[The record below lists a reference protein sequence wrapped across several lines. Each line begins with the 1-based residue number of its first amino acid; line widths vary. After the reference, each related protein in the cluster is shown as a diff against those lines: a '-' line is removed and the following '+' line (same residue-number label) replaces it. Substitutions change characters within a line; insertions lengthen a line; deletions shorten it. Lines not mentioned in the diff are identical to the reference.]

1 MASFTPCSQ
10 NAQHPHAWHVPHHVH
25 RMHVKGCCF
34 FSIFPNTS
42 TLLEQ
47 RYLDFSLVL
56 GCQIRNSFWQSLW
69 HVSSCN
75 FFFFLA
81 MNWFF
86 GLPTCVD
93 VGYGICI
100 SPVIAS
106 DCSDFQ
112 LRKLNPSRGINIR
125 FEQQQACMQPMP
137 SRDWIASQLLLLLL
151 PLQSSH
157 NAAMIF
163 DILYFDKCCV
173 RRSSSSFREPW
184 IVLMGSILSRKR
196 SRFGLK
202 KW

>member
-112 LRKLNPSRGINIR
+112 LRKLNPRAEELTLDLSNNKHACN
-125 FEQQQACMQPMP
+125 QCQAEIGL
-137 SRDWIASQLLLLLL
+137 RASFFFFFFLC
-151 PLQSSH
+151 SH